1 MGGEGDQAEVA
12 SGLRVL
18 SDRNFWPYFAG
29 NLASN
34 CGSWFQNLAQALLI
48 FRLTGSIFLVG
59 AVNFAQFAGAFVL
72 APWAGSAAD
81 RFDRRRLMIVTQV
94 VSVVITGVL
103 AMLSAAD
110 LASAPVVIGLVL
122 LLGGCIAFYV
132 PAMQALVPLLVPT
145 HELAGAVALNSVTF
159 NLARAIGP
167 VVGAVVIAHF
177 GITAAFGLNSAS
189 YLLLIVGLLMVQPRP
204 QAPRP
209 QVRPK
214 LSESIRLVLGDAQ
227 LSALLIAVMALS
239 ITTDPLSTLTPGF
252 ATQLFQQP
260 DTVVGWLIG
269 AFGLGAVLAAF
280 STSRGV
286 SKVWR
291 RLSAMLTLE
300 GARHAPVRAR
310 AIARVR
316 VSGSDRERLRLSGRQ
331 HHGDDRA
338 ATPSRRL
345 PTGARHGVVEHLVP
359 RCPPDREPR
368 RRRSRVGHGTAG
380 GVRAARIAVA
390 PVRHRLR
397 PPPAMGAPFSAPFG
411 APLSRRL
418 TAPTPAP
425 P

>member
-1 MGGEGDQAEVA
+1 MGGERDQAEVA

-18 SDRNFWPYFAG
+18 KDRNFWPYFTG

-34 CGSWFQNLAQALLI
+34 CGSWFQNLAQSLLI
-48 FRLTGSIFLVG
+48 FRLTGSTFLVG

-94 VSVVITGVL
+94 VSVAITAVL
-103 AMLSAAD
+103 ALLAAAD
-110 LASAPVVIGLVL
+110 LASTPVIIVLVL
-122 LLGGCIAFYV
+122 LLGACIAFYV

-167 VVGAVVIAHF
+167 VVGALVIAHL
-177 GITAAFGLNSAS
+177 GIPAAFALNSVS
-189 YLLLIVGLLMVQPRP
+189 YLVLIAGLLMVRPRP

-209 QVRPK
+209 QVRPR

-252 ATQLFQQP
+252 ATELFRMP

-269 AFGLGAVLAAF
+269 AFGFGAVLAAF
-280 STSRGV
+280 TTSRGV
-286 SKVWR
+286 SNVWR

-300 GARHAPVRAR
+300 GAGMLLFALAPSLAFAFPVL
-310 AIARVR
+310 I
-316 VSGSDRERLRLSGRQ
+316 VSGFGYLAANTTATTALQLQVDDSQRGRVMALWSISFLGVRPIAALGDGGVASISGLRVACALL
-331 HHGDDRA
+331 A
-338 ATPSRRL
+338 LPSL
-345 PTGARHGVVEHLVP
+345 ACGIAFA
-359 RCPPDREPR
+359 
-368 RRRSRVGHGTAG
+368 RRRSR
-380 GVRAARIAVA
+380 
-390 PVRHRLR
+390 
-397 PPPAMGAPFSAPFG
+397 
-411 APLSRRL
+411 RRQSEVV
-418 TAPTPAP
+418 
-425 P
+425 